1 LFRKLSQLIK
11 SKLPHKLSTASNKHD
26 GQALA
31 PNSNMVKPPKKAYLI
46 FAIVGLALLMA
57 SIDSTI
63 VAVGLPTLLVDL
75 ETNLALVGWTLT
87 GYQFAQSVIMPITGK
102 LSDEWGRKPL
112 FLGAVGLFTL
122 SSVAAGLAPNIYLL
136 IIFRILQ
143 GIGGGTFLPSATGII
158 SDAFGSRRAQAIGLF
173 GSIFPIG
180 GIIGPN
186 IGGFILD
193 NFSWRWIFFVNIPIG
208 VLLLVFGA
216 MVLPQKSQ
224 TMNSANRKLDTMG
237 IGLFV
242 GAIFS
247 ILYGITNWANS
258 PSGFSITTGVLFAL
272 SGILFFLFVRHED
285 RTAYPMLDMR
295 LLRWRP
301 FVAVNIYNFLFG
313 AVIFG
318 VTSFI
323 PYYAT
328 IAFGMTPGQDGL
340 LLTPRSIAS
349 ILVSFITSIYIIRF
363 RYRMPMIAG
372 LIIISSS
379 LFLLSRG
386 YHDITILGVGLH
398 NMVLLASLVAL
409 VGIGMGIANPA
420 SNNAALDL
428 IPDKVAAAAG
438 MRGMARSVGG
448 VLGTAAV
455 SLILSYFPDK
465 ARGMQYIYVG
475 LAVIMI
481 AIIPIVFMIPDT
493 AADRA
498 HGRSMVHY
506 DNGTGGAK
514 SE

>member
-1 LFRKLSQLIK
+1 M
-11 SKLPHKLSTASNKHD
+11 STAHNKSE
-26 GQALA
+26 GQPINPLI
-31 PNSNMVKPPKKAYLI
+31 NNQQTNTTKPPKKAYFI

-75 ETNLALVGWTLT
+75 KTNLALVGWTLT
-87 GYQFAQSVIMPITGK
+87 GYQFAQSIVMPVTGK

-112 FLGAVGLFTL
+112 FLGAVVLFTI
-122 SSVAAGLAPNIYLL
+122 SSIAAGLSPNIFVL

-143 GIGGGTFLPSATGII
+143 GIGGGTFLPSATGIV
-158 SDAFGSRRAQAIGLF
+158 SDAFGNRRAQAIGLF

-193 NFSWRWIFFVNIPIG
+193 HFSWRWIFFVNVPIG

-216 MVLPQKSQ
+216 MVLPKGGLTMKS
-224 TMNSANRKLDTMG
+224 TNRKIDATG

-242 GAIFS
+242 GAIFA

-258 PSGFSITTGVLFAL
+258 QSGFSIATGVLFAL
-272 SGILFFLFVRHED
+272 GGILFFFFVRHED
-285 RTAYPMLDMR
+285 RTASPMLDMR

-313 AVIFG
+313 AVVFG

-328 IAFGMTPGQDGL
+328 VAFGMTPGQNGL
-340 LLTPRSIAS
+340 LLTPRSIAA
-349 ILVSFITSIYIIRF
+349 ILVSAVTSIFIIRF
-363 RYRMPMIAG
+363 RYRLPMIIG
-372 LIIISSS
+372 LIVIAAS
-379 LFLLSRG
+379 LFMLSRG
-386 YHDITILGVGLH
+386 YHDITIMGIGLH
-398 NMVLLASLVAL
+398 SMVLLALLVAL
-409 VGIGMGIANPA
+409 VGVGMGIANPA

-428 IPDKVAAAAG
+428 IPEKVAAAAG

-465 ARGMQYIYVG
+465 ARGMQYIYMG

-498 HGRSMVHY
+498 HGRSVAHY
-506 DNGTGGAK
+506 NDGTGGTK
-514 SE
+514 SK